1 MTMQS
6 SLGTKPTCRV
16 IDVLLEPPSLAYH
29 LRSTTRC
36 EPGCPEAGPL
46 PEPVPAGPPTL
57 F

>member
-1 MTMQS
+1 MTMQR
-6 SLGTKPTCRV
+6 SLGAKPTCRV